1 MKQENKAKISLG
13 SPTVSADETAA
24 RVLVSMKTN
33 ITPVP
38 EQEAV
43 NVSKMTKRSKVNISD
58 AHIACFGSQETA
70 IVDPSPIPPGR
81 TNQT

>member
-1 MKQENKAKISLG
+1 
-13 SPTVSADETAA
+13 
-24 RVLVSMKTN
+24 MKTN